1 MILPIMEEGMRE
13 TLPNPRNQVERGLCP
28 QVHTLESNGIQSAHR
43 KPMRSRLLS
52 VSLLALVLGPLGSL
66 AVACSSTQDDGAD
79 SADSALTDGEL
90 ATKALS
96 IMGAKVPNA
105 QQQCNR
111 CHDVNQATLKKWSG
125 DYKTTIA
132 FLSDESKSIDTRINY
147 LRRDPNDPTSTFA
160 PAKLGFLAAGSHFGG
175 SAAVDATR
183 TPTTYKHAQMLKK
196 LFAGKDDEFAKFRT
210 NTLMPIEPEYDRL
223 SAAEYNSIATWLDK
237 GMPQLATLI
246 PEEARPTTCT
256 DDYAALKSHAS
267 EIKSKSWQSVNF
279 ENHVPM
285 FACAAGSKA
294 LDCFKQQ
301 FNGHDI
307 FADASSKTYGKQW
320 AQDGSTVR
328 VLRELAYKTFYWTRT
343 SADGRFVSNGVSSGG
358 SDGAVIADLAA
369 ALDPAGPKTRDIG
382 ASARYDPDFWPDNK
396 GFMFQGTPN
405 GGVFCAQSLLT
416 NPATTKISFSEPQC
430 SKLDTIGL
438 YQTVGERIG
447 DNSVAD
453 HFVVNGKFAS
463 DNPGQT
469 ASDHD
474 LDPTFGPDAK
484 AIIRVMFAQ
493 GNDAESGYQV
503 KQSVELDT
511 PFEGDIMMSRSSTL
525 LGARVAGEHG
535 QLGYMVRQVTGTFV
549 GDGYRFTLKPI
560 GRICMAGNKAN
571 FSFDERFLVT
581 HHYVKREDFAS
592 DAEFAGYKEKGGSD
606 IIITDFVTGKKQ
618 RITHMAPGQFAL
630 FPHFRSDGW
639 IYFMVRDAS
648 GATKSEVIAA
658 SDWAVRQVE
667 ATPTP

>member
-1 MILPIMEEGMRE
+1 
-13 TLPNPRNQVERGLCP
+13 
-28 QVHTLESNGIQSAHR
+28 
-43 KPMRSRLLS
+43 MRSSLLS
-52 VSLLALVLGPLGSL
+52 IGVLALVVGPLG
-66 AVACSSTQDDGAD
+66 VACSVAAEDDAEA
-79 SADSALTDGEL
+79 SDSALTDDEL
-90 ATKALS
+90 AGKALA
-96 IMGAKVPNA
+96 IMGAKVPGA

-111 CHDVNQATLKKWSG
+111 CHDVNTATLKKWQA
-125 DYKTTIA
+125 DYKTTVA
-132 FLSDESKSIDTRINY
+132 FLSDDSKSVDERINY
-147 LRRDPNDPTSTFA
+147 MRRDPADPTSTFA
-160 PAKLGFLAAGSHFGG
+160 PAKLGFLSAGTHFGG

-183 TPTTYKHAQMLKK
+183 TPATYKHAQILKK

-223 SAAEYNSIATWLDK
+223 SASEYNAISTWLDK
-237 GMPQLATLI
+237 GMPKLTELL

-256 DDYAALKSHAS
+256 DDFPQLKAHAT
-267 EIKSKSWQSVNF
+267 EMKSKSWASVNKD
-279 ENHVPM
+279 NRVPM
-285 FACAAGSKA
+285 FACDAGAKPV
-294 LDCFKQQ
+294 DCFKQQ
-301 FNGHDI
+301 FGGKDI
-307 FADASSKTYGKQW
+307 FADAATKDYGKSW

-328 VLRELAYKTFYWTRT
+328 VLRELSYKTFYWTRT
-343 SADGRFVSNGVSSGG
+343 SADGRFVANGMSGGG

-369 ALDPAGPKTRDIG
+369 SLASGGPKTRDIA
-382 ASARYDPDFWPDNK
+382 ASAKYDPDFWPDNK

-405 GGVFCAQSLLT
+405 GGVYCAQSLLT
-416 NPATTKISFSEPQC
+416 NPATTRVSFNEPQC

-438 YQTVGERIG
+438 YQTVGQRIG

-469 ASDHD
+469 SSDHD
-474 LDPTFGPDAK
+474 LEPTFGPDAK

-503 KQSVELDT
+503 KQSVELNT

-535 QLGYMVRQVTGTFV
+535 QLGYMVRQVSGTFAN
-549 GDGYRFTLKPI
+549 DGYRFTLKPI

-581 HHYVKREDFAS
+581 HHYLTRADFAS
-592 DAEFAGYKEKGGSD
+592 DAEFASYKEKGASD
-606 IIITDFVTGKKQ
+606 IYITDFVTGKKQ
-618 RITHMAPGQFAL
+618 RITHMKAGQFAL

-639 IYFMVRDAS
+639 LYFMVRDAS
-648 GATKSEVIAA
+648 GATKKEFIAA
-658 SDWAVRQVE
+658 SDWAIRQTE

>member
-1 MILPIMEEGMRE
+1 MR
-13 TLPNPRNQVERGLCP
+13 
-28 QVHTLESNGIQSAHR
+28 AA
-43 KPMRSRLLS
+43 LLS
-52 VSLLALVLGPLGSL
+52 ISVLALVVGPLG
-66 AVACSSTQDDGAD
+66 VACSVAGGEDAEAS
-79 SADSALTDGEL
+79 DSALTDEDL
-90 ATKALS
+90 AKKALS
-96 IMGAKVPNA
+96 IMGAKVDGA

-111 CHDVNQATLKKWSG
+111 CHDVNTATLQKWSG
-125 DYKTTIA
+125 DYTKTIA
-132 FLSDESKSIDTRINY
+132 FLSDDSKSVDERINY
-147 LRRDPNDPTSTFA
+147 MRRDPADKTSSFA
-160 PAKLGFLAAGSHFGG
+160 PAKLGFLAAGTHFGA
-175 SAAVDATR
+175 SAAVDKAR
-183 TPTTYKHAQMLKK
+183 TPTTYKHAQIIGK
-196 LFAGKDDEFAKFRT
+196 LFAGKADELAKFKT

-223 SAAEYNSIATWLDK
+223 SASEYDAIASWLDK
-237 GMPQLATLI
+237 GMPKLKDLLH
-246 PEEARPTTCT
+246 EEARPTTCT
-256 DDYAALKSHAS
+256 DDFTQLKAHAS
-267 EIKSKSWQSVNF
+267 EIKSKSWASVNK
-279 ENHVPM
+279 ENRLPM
-285 FACAAGSKA
+285 FACDAGSKTV
-294 LDCFKQQ
+294 DCFNQK
-301 FNGHDI
+301 FAGNDI
-307 FADASSKTYGKQW
+307 FPNSAAKDYGKDW
-320 AQDGSTVR
+320 GQDGSVVR
-328 VLRELAYKTFYWTRT
+328 VLRELEYHTFYWTRT
-343 SADGRFVSNGVSSGG
+343 SADGRFVSNGVSSGL

-369 ALDPAGPKTRDIG
+369 ALAPGGPKTRDIG
-382 ASARYDPDFWPDNK
+382 ASAKYDPDFWPDNK

-405 GGVFCAQSLLT
+405 GGVYCAQSLLT
-416 NPATTKISFSEPQC
+416 NPATTKINFSEPQC

-438 YQTVGERIG
+438 YQTVGQRIG

-469 ASDHD
+469 ASDAD
-474 LDPTFGPDAK
+474 LSATFGPDAK

-535 QLGYMVRQVTGTFV
+535 ALGYSIRQVTGTFG

-581 HHYVKREDFAS
+581 HHYLKREDFKT
-592 DAEFAGYKEKGGSD
+592 DAEFAVYKDKGGSD
-606 IIITDFVTGKKQ
+606 IFVTDFVTGKKQ
-618 RITHMAPGQFAL
+618 RVTHMKPGQFAL

-639 IYFMVRDAS
+639 LYFMVRDAS
-648 GATKSEVIAA
+648 DSAKKKEFIAA

>member
-1 MILPIMEEGMRE
+1 MRAG
-13 TLPNPRNQVERGLCP
+13 LRNPRNHVRIGEGP
-28 QVHTLESNGIQSAHR
+28 QKRTLDSHGIQGAHGYL
-43 KPMRSRLLS
+43 MRPRLLS
-52 VSLLALVLGPLGSL
+52 ISLLALVVGPLGSL
-66 AVACSSTQDDGAD
+66 AVACSSSQDDDAD
-79 SADSALTDGEL
+79 QSDSALSDGDL
-90 ATKALS
+90 AAKALS

-111 CHDVNQATLKKWSG
+111 CHDVNQATLKKWAA
-125 DYKTTIA
+125 DYKSAVA
-132 FLSDESKSIDTRINY
+132 FLSDNSKSVDERINY
-147 LRRDPNDPTSTFA
+147 MRRDPNDPTSTFA

-183 TPTTYKHAQMLKK
+183 TPVTYKDAQMLKT
-196 LFAGKDDEFAKFRT
+196 LFAGRDDDYAKFRT

-223 SAAEYNSIATWLDK
+223 SAGEFDAIATWIEK
-237 GMPQLATLI
+237 GLPKMADLI

-256 DDYAALKSHAS
+256 DDYAQLKAHAS
-267 EIKSKSWQSVNF
+267 EMKSKSWQAVNA
-279 ENHVPM
+279 ENRMPM
-285 FACAAGSKA
+285 FACDTGSKPE
-294 LDCFKQQ
+294 DCFKQQ
-301 FNGHDI
+301 FNGKDI
-307 FADASSKTYGKQW
+307 FADANSKAYGTEW
-320 AQDGSTVR
+320 AQDGSTIR
-328 VLRELAYKTFYWTRT
+328 VLRELAYHTFYWTRT

-358 SDGAVIADLAA
+358 TDGAVIADLAA
-369 ALDPAGPKTRDIG
+369 ALDPSGPKTRDIG
-382 ASARYDPDFWPDNK
+382 ATARYDPDFWPDNK

-484 AIIRVMFAQ
+484 AVIRVMFAQ

-549 GDGYRFTLKPI
+549 DDGYRFTLKPI
-560 GRICMAGNKAN
+560 GRICMGGNKAN

-581 HHYVKREDFAS
+581 HHYLTRADFAS
-592 DAEFAGYKEKGGSD
+592 DAAWAPYKEKGASD
-606 IIITDFVTGKKQ
+606 ILITDFVTGKKL
-618 RITHMAPGQFAL
+618 RITHMKPGQFAL
-630 FPHFRSDGW
+630 YPHFRSDGW
-639 IYFMVRDAS
+639 LMFMVRDAS
-648 GATKSEVIAA
+648 GAQKSEVIAA
-658 SDWAVRQVE
+658 SDWAIRQTE

>member
-1 MILPIMEEGMRE
+1 
-13 TLPNPRNQVERGLCP
+13 
-28 QVHTLESNGIQSAHR
+28 
-43 KPMRSRLLS
+43 MRSFFS
-52 VSLLALVLGPLGSL
+52 ISLLALVVGPLG
-66 AVACSSTQDDGAD
+66 VACSVAAEDDTEV
-79 SADSALTDGEL
+79 ADSALSDKDLG
-90 ATKALS
+90 TKALA

-111 CHDVNQATLKKWSG
+111 CHDVNTATLTKWAA
-125 DYKTTIA
+125 DYKTTIE
-132 FLSDESKSIDTRINY
+132 FLSDDSKSKDERINY
-147 LRRDPNDPTSTFA
+147 LRRDPADPTSTFA
-160 PAKLGFLAAGSHFGG
+160 PAKLGFLTAGSHFGG
-175 SAAVDATR
+175 AATVDKTR
-183 TPTTYKHAQMLKK
+183 TPATFKQAQILTK
-196 LFAGKDDEFAKFRT
+196 LFEGKDDEFAKFRS

-223 SAAEYNSIATWLDK
+223 SASEYNAIATWLDK
-237 GMPQLATLI
+237 GMPKLKDLLK
-246 PEEARPTTCT
+246 EEPRPTTCT
-256 DDYAALKSHAS
+256 DDFTQLKAHAS
-267 EIKSKSWQSVNF
+267 EIKTKNWASVNKD
-279 ENHVPM
+279 NRVPM
-285 FACAAGSKA
+285 FACDAGAKA
-294 LDCFKQQ
+294 LDCFKQT
-301 FNGHDI
+301 FEGKEI
-307 FADASSKTYGKQW
+307 FADSKTKDYASGW
-320 AQDGSTVR
+320 AQDGATVR

-343 SADGRFVSNGVSSGG
+343 SADGRFVANGMSGG
-358 SDGAVIADLAA
+358 GADGAVIADLAA
-369 ALDPAGPKTRDIG
+369 SLASGGPKTRDIA
-382 ASARYDPDFWPDNK
+382 ASAKYDPDFWPDNK
-396 GFMFQGTPN
+396 GFMFQGTSN

-416 NPATTKISFSEPQC
+416 NPSTTRISFNEPQC

-438 YQTVGERIG
+438 YQTVGQRIG

-474 LDPTFGPDAK
+474 LAPTFGPDAK

-503 KQSVELDT
+503 KQSVELNT

-535 QLGYMVRQVTGTFV
+535 QLGYQVRQVTGTFA

-581 HHYVKREDFAS
+581 HHYLTREDFAS
-592 DAEFAGYKEKGGSD
+592 DAEFAKYKEKGGAD

-618 RITHMAPGQFAL
+618 RITHMNPGQFAL

-639 IYFMVRDAS
+639 LYFMVRDAS
-648 GATKSEVIAA
+648 GTTKKEFIAA
-658 SDWAVRQVE
+658 SDWAIRQTE

>member
-1 MILPIMEEGMRE
+1 M
-13 TLPNPRNQVERGLCP
+13 
-28 QVHTLESNGIQSAHR
+28 
-43 KPMRSRLLS
+43 
-52 VSLLALVLGPLGSL
+52 
-66 AVACSSTQDDGAD
+66 AVACSSTTDDGSEA
-79 SADSALTDGEL
+79 SDSALTDDEL
-90 ATKALS
+90 ASKALS

-111 CHDVNQATLKKWSG
+111 CHDVNQATLKKWSD
-125 DYKTTIA
+125 DYTKTLA
-132 FLSDESKSIDTRINY
+132 FLSDNSKSVDERINY
-147 LRRDPNDPTSTFA
+147 MRRDPADKTSTFA
-160 PAKLGFLAAGSHFGG
+160 PAKLGFLAAGSHFGA
-175 SAAVDATR
+175 SASVDKTR
-183 TPTTYKHAQMLKK
+183 TPTTYKHAQILRK
-196 LFAGKDDEFAKFRT
+196 LFEGKADEYAKFRT

-223 SAAEYNSIATWLDK
+223 SAGEYNAIATWLDK
-237 GMPQLATLI
+237 GMPKVAQLI

-256 DDYAALKSHAS
+256 DDFEQLKAHAIQ
-267 EIKSKSWQSVNF
+267 IKSKSWASVNKD
-279 ENHVPM
+279 NRVPM
-285 FACAAGSKA
+285 FACDAGSKA
-294 LDCFKQQ
+294 IDCFKQQ
-301 FNGHDI
+301 FRGKDI
-307 FADASSKTYGKQW
+307 FADANGKDYGKQW
-320 AQDGSTVR
+320 GQDGSTVR
-328 VLRELAYKTFYWTRT
+328 VLRELAYQTFYWTRT
-343 SADGRFVSNGVSSGG
+343 SADGRFVANGMSGGG

-405 GGVFCAQSLLT
+405 GGVYCAQSLLT

-438 YQTVGERIG
+438 YQTVGQRIG

-469 ASDHD
+469 ASDAD
-474 LDPTFGPDAK
+474 LAPTFGPDAK
-484 AIIRVMFAQ
+484 AIIRVMFAL

-503 KQSVELDT
+503 KQSVELNT

-535 QLGYMVRQVTGTFV
+535 QLGYQVRQVNGTFAN
-549 GDGYRFTLKPI
+549 DGYRFTLKPI

-581 HHYVKREDFAS
+581 HHYLTRADFAS

-606 IIITDFVTGKKQ
+606 IYMTDFVTGKKQ
-618 RITHMAPGQFAL
+618 RITHMKPGQFAL

-639 IYFMVRDAS
+639 VMFMVRDAS
-648 GATKSEVIAA
+648 GATKKEVIAA
-658 SDWAVRQVE
+658 SDWAIRQTE